1 MPKRTKSGQ
10 KTGNS
15 AVTSFMRK
23 NEKPHASAHET
34 MSSLLNQSA
43 SSKRRE
49 GAPSPR
55 RRAGPSSSSWATVTP
70 TAYARSKSA

>member
-1 MPKRTKSGQ
+1 MPKRTKSSQ

-43 SSKRRE
+43 SSRRRE
-49 GAPSPR
+49 GAPSP
-55 RRAGPSSSSWATVTP
+55 SWATVTP
-70 TAYARSKSA
+70 AAYARSKSA